1 MESFG
6 PQSAPSSNLLK
17 PLLRETRK
25 SVRHKVHTPA
35 YASLQQNVNDTVL
48 DLCEILDI
56 SEGGALLQTPM
67 GWQLGTALDLMLD
80 FSETQTKLHT
90 RGEVVWSDAGGRV
103 GVRFPELTEEAR
115 TQLQQWLFL
124 NVMVA
129 AANHEVGVAPPA
141 PERSLPPAVEMVE
154 KREPE
159 FAEPTRS
166 DYTSTLAAL
175 SAVQREVDAVG
186 VDVQAALQIL
196 VARAQSLTRASGAAI
211 ALAEGAQIVCRASAG
226 AAPSLGA
233 VLEANSGLSGRCL
246 QTGLL
251 QRCDDA
257 DRDLRVN
264 RESCRELNIRS
275 ILAVPVRRGDAVLG
289 LVEVFSPRSYA
300 FGELEASVIQR
311 FSESILALMNRAG
324 RSSATVTPSTAA
336 TSGGVVVQRP
346 AFATPQLILPANRMQ
361 YAPPVILP
369 EPEEIGFIQRHLTVF
384 VGAAVLILAALAYVL
399 VPMLAS
405 HMRATRSEPEPETA
419 TAQAAETAPA
429 EAGSPV
435 FATIERIREL
445 AEKGD
450 PSAQYTLGTR
460 YATGED
466 VPQDYPAAARW
477 FQRAAEQ
484 GLVIAQD
491 TLGSYYFAGRG
502 VPKNLN
508 EAYYWSI
515 LAELGGSEASRL
527 RVQSLNSQLTP
538 EQARSI
544 QRSAGD
550 FFGLHPP
557 REKLEVR

>member
-6 PQSAPSSNLLK
+6 SQSAADSQNLPK
-17 PLLRETRK
+17 PLLRESRK

-35 YASLQQNVNDTVL
+35 YASLQQNIHDTVL

-115 TQLQQWLFL
+115 SQLQQWLFL

-129 AANHEVGVAPPA
+129 AANHEVGVISPA
-141 PERSLPPAVEMVE
+141 LNRSLPPVVEPE
-154 KREPE
+154 AEPEPE
-159 FAEPTRS
+159 FPEPGRS
-166 DYTSTLAAL
+166 DYTTTLAAL
-175 SAVQREVDAVG
+175 AAVQREVDAVG
-186 VDVQAALQIL
+186 IDVQAALLIL

-211 ALAEGAQIVCRASAG
+211 ALAEGSRIVCRASAG
-226 AAPSLGA
+226 AAPPLGA
-233 VLEANSGLSGRCL
+233 VLEASSGLSGRSL

-257 DRDLRVN
+257 ERDLRVD
-264 RESCRELNIRS
+264 RESCRQLNIRS

-300 FGELEASVIQR
+300 FGELEASVLQR
-311 FSESILALMNRAG
+311 FSESILALLNRAG
-324 RSSATVTPSTAA
+324 RSPAVAPPAA
-336 TSGGVVVQRP
+336 VAAQAVALERP
-346 AFATPQLILPANRMQ
+346 VLPTPQFIPA
-361 YAPPVILP
+361 AHPVLFASP
-369 EPEEIGFIQRHLTVF
+369 VETEEIGFLRRHLTVF

-399 VPMLAS
+399 LPMLAG
-405 HMRATRSEPEPETA
+405 HMKETRAEPDTSTA
-419 TAQAAETAPA
+419 RAAETAPA
-429 EAGSPV
+429 DVSPPV
-435 FATIERIREL
+435 FATIERIQEL
-445 AEKGD
+445 ADQGD

-466 VPQDYPAAARW
+466 VAQDYATAARW

-484 GLVIAQD
+484 GLVVAQD
-491 TLGSYYFAGRG
+491 TLGNYYFAGRG
-502 VPKNLN
+502 VSRNIN
-508 EAYYWSI
+508 EAYYWSV

-527 RVQSLNSQLTP
+527 RVQFLTSQLTQ

-557 REKLEVR
+557 REKLEVH

>member
-6 PQSAPSSNLLK
+6 PHSAPDSSNLPK

-25 SVRHKVHTPA
+25 TVRHKVHTPA
-35 YASLQQNVNDTVL
+35 YASLQQNINDTVL

-90 RGEVVWSDAGGRV
+90 RGEVVWSDAAGRV
-103 GVRFPELTEEAR
+103 GVRFPELNEEAR
-115 TQLQQWLFL
+115 AQLQQWLFL

-141 PERSLPPAVEMVE
+141 PERLLPAAVEMVE
-154 KREPE
+154 ELEPE
-159 FAEPTRS
+159 FVEPTRS

-175 SAVQREVDAVG
+175 AAVQREVDAVG

-211 ALAEGAQIVCRASAG
+211 ALAEGSQIVCRASSG

-257 DRDLRVN
+257 ERDLRVD

-324 RSSATVTPSTAA
+324 RSSAAA
-336 TSGGVVVQRP
+336 TP
-346 AFATPQLILPANRMQ
+346 ALAATTTVAVPGAALATQQLILPASRVQ
-361 YAPPVILP
+361 YAAPVILP
-369 EPEEIGFIQRHLTVF
+369 EPEEIGFLERHLTVF

-405 HMRATRSEPEPETA
+405 HVKASRSEPETA
-419 TAQAAETAPA
+419 TAQAAEVAPA
-429 EAGSPV
+429 ELGPPV
-435 FATIERIREL
+435 YATIERIREL
-445 AEKGD
+445 ADKGD
-450 PSAQYTLGTR
+450 PSAQYTLGAR

-466 VPQDYPAAARW
+466 VPQDYATAARW

-491 TLGSYYFAGRG
+491 TLGNYYSAGRG
-502 VPKNLN
+502 VARNLN
-508 EAYYWSI
+508 EAYYWSV
-515 LAELGGSEASRL
+515 LAELGGNEASRL
-527 RVQSLNSQLTP
+527 RVQVLVNQLTP